1 MNLNQLQYF
10 VILAEEEHYTRAAQ
24 MLSITQPSLSH
35 AIALLERELD
45 TRLFEKRGRNV
56 VLTRYGKE
64 FLPYARESLL
74 TLAGGVQRVRA
85 LNGNREGEI
94 HLAYMYTLGSSFAPR
109 LVRGFLESYPEYDI
123 KFHFKVGA
131 TKEMIEEL
139 KNDRHDVVFSSYV
152 EKEGEVEF
160 HKIGNQKLVVVVPS
174 GHALAVKESVA
185 LKDTIAYPYI
195 YFTKS
200 SGLRPIIDGL
210 FEKVNAYPDIAFEME
225 EDGSMAGLVA
235 QNFGIAV
242 MPDIP
247 ILRTL
252 PVKRLSIESP
262 EYERAVCMATLKNHY
277 LSPVA
282 KAFVNYVKEETI

>member
-1 MNLNQLQYF
+1 MNLNQLHYF
-10 VILAEEEHYTRAAQ
+10 VVLAKEEHYTRAAQ

-35 AIALLERELD
+35 AIGLLEQELD

-64 FLPYARESLL
+64 FLPYAREALQ
-74 TLAGGVQRVRA
+74 TLADGVKRTKA
-85 LNGNREGEI
+85 LNGSREGEI
-94 HLAYMYTLGSSFAPR
+94 YLAYMYTLGSSFAPR
-109 LVRGFLESYPEYDI
+109 LVRGFLESYPDYKI
-123 KFHFKVGA
+123 KFHFTVGA
-131 TKEMIEEL
+131 TKEMIEGL
-139 KNDRHDVVFSSYV
+139 KNDRHDVVFSSYL

-174 GHALAVKESVA
+174 GHPLAVQSSVA
-185 LKDTIAYPYI
+185 LKDTITYPYI
-195 YFTKS
+195 YFTRS
-200 SGLRPIIDGL
+200 SGLRPIIDRL
-210 FEKVNAYPDIAFEME
+210 FEKINVYPDIAFEME
-225 EDGSMAGLVA
+225 EDSSMAGLVA

-247 ILRTL
+247 ILKTL

-262 EYERAVCMATLKNHY
+262 EYERAVYMAILKNHY